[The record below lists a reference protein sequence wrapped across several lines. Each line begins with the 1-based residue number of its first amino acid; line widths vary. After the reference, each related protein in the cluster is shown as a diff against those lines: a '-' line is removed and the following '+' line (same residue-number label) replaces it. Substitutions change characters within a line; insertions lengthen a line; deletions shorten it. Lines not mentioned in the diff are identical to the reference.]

1 MNNSSATK
9 LAEINFR
16 LTTSSVR
23 ELVKWHKE
31 VRESLEQ
38 IREGEEAENDRA
50 LLMKIQDVLVSANSS
65 KVISDNKSYKELI
78 KHIQDQE
85 NR

>member
-1 MNNSSATK
+1 MYNSSAAK
-9 LAEINFR
+9 LAEINLR
-16 LTTSSVR
+16 LTTSSVG

-31 VRESLEQ
+31 LRESLEQ
-38 IREGEEAENDRA
+38 SREGEEAENDRA

-65 KVISDNKSYKELI
+65 KVDSDNKSYKELI

>member
-1 MNNSSATK
+1 MYNSSAAK
-9 LAEINFR
+9 LAEINLR
-16 LTTSSVR
+16 LTTSSVG

-31 VRESLEQ
+31 LRESLEQ
-38 IREGEEAENDRA
+38 IIEGEEAENDRA

-65 KVISDNKSYKELI
+65 KVNSDNKSYKELI